1 MNRRDFL
8 AAGVG
13 TMIAAPAMGD
23 LAGES
28 LPEVLPGFEDPASS
42 PLEIK
47 LRVKPV
53 MFNLIHSCLW
63 EGPCRWRGIPP
74 AEERRLAEESFARWS
89 KQLHQEG
96 LGRREDVH
104 MLHPAHV
111 TFAEDFRIPPEEMQ
125 KLAADADQ
133 TDAYFLYPAGSSICG
148 YEVANRFQK
157 PILMRGLGC
166 RSVDIAAYVRAK
178 GLEAYVAG
186 NDGEL
191 AEILSLLRARKIF
204 QQTRVLFPTDQGLPA
219 ACSCGSIW
227 DLADLEK
234 RLKVAVVTI
243 SYKELAEAMEQVLAD
258 PAAAQQA
265 EQAAQHL
272 LQKAHRS
279 FIEKKYVVRSMQF
292 YKAVQNLMRRHRC
305 NAFTIECFE
314 FCSSR
319 LPAQWNIT
327 PCLLHA
333 LFRNRSFA
341 SSCEA
346 DLGSLLAIRMLMSVA
361 NRSCHQGNSDPGP
374 DGTFTINH
382 SSSSMKMAGFDQ
394 PDTPYQLG
402 RFVSG
407 GWGTKVA
414 VNFMQIAETMKTP
427 EKTVTVARVNP
438 LANKLLVLRGTLVG
452 SSGWDQDLLGCSV
465 VAVIRPPEGRTDEF
479 LKKRLEYGNH
489 LQWVFGDWSKQLV
502 QLGQMLGLQVEVI
515 A

>member
-8 AAGVG
+8 ATGIG
-13 TMIAAPAMGD
+13 TMMAGPAMG
-23 LAGES
+23 AWAAES
-28 LPEVLPGFEDPASS
+28 SPEVLAGFEDPAPS

-47 LRVKPV
+47 LQVKPV
-53 MFNLIHSCLW
+53 MFNLVHSCLW

-74 AEERRLAEESFARWS
+74 ADERRLAEESFARWS
-89 KQLHQEG
+89 KQLQQQG

-104 MLHPAHV
+104 LLEPAHLI
-111 TFAEDFRIPPEEMQ
+111 FGENFRIPPEEMN
-125 KLAADADQ
+125 KLAADAAQ
-133 TDAYFLYPAGSSICG
+133 TDAYFLYPAGSSVCG

-157 PILMRGLGC
+157 PILLRGLGC
-166 RSVDIAAYVRAK
+166 RNVDIAAYVRAK
-178 GLEAYVAG
+178 GLEAYVAAQ
-186 NDGEL
+186 DAEL

-204 QQTRVLFPTDQGLPA
+204 QQTRVLLPTDWGLPA
-219 ACSCGSIW
+219 VCSCGSIW

-258 PAAAQQA
+258 PAATQQA
-265 EQAAQHL
+265 EQAADHL
-272 LQKAHRS
+272 LKNAHRS
-279 FIEKKYVVRSMQF
+279 FIEKQYVVRSMQF
-292 YKAVQNLMRRHRC
+292 YKAVLNLMRRHRC

-327 PCLLHA
+327 PCLIHA
-333 LFRNRSFA
+333 LLRNRSFA

-361 NRSCHQGNSDPGP
+361 NKSCHQGNSDPGP

-414 VNFMQIAETMKTP
+414 LNFLQIAESMKPP
-427 EKTVTVARVNP
+427 EKTVTVARVHP
-438 LANKLLVLRGTLVG
+438 LAKKLLVLRGALVG
-452 SSGWDQDLLGCSV
+452 CSGWDQDLLGCSV

-489 LQWVFGDWSKQLV
+489 LQWVYGDYTRQLT
-502 QLGQMLGLQVEVI
+502 QLGQMLGLEVEVI